1 MISQTSFGSPQVDP
15 NSLRAIEQIS
25 HVINDIEQRL
35 QIVRVAL
42 AQSVPS
48 LPFGPTSPLVG
59 LNAQN
64 PWALVQNTGSFPG
77 TPINPLAIQQ
87 LQQLQHL
94 QQLMALSPLASG
106 LYTGVPSSVP
116 MGIPTGFP
124 SGFPGLGVASPF
136 GTPFGATTGFGVP
149 TNPFRF

>member
-59 LNAQN
+59 LNAQS

-87 LQQLQHL
+87 LQHL
-94 QQLMALSPLASG
+94 QQLMALGPLASG
-106 LYTGVPSSVP
+106 LYTGLPSSVP
-116 MGIPTGFP
+116 MGIPT
-124 SGFPGLGVASPF
+124 GFPGLGVASPF